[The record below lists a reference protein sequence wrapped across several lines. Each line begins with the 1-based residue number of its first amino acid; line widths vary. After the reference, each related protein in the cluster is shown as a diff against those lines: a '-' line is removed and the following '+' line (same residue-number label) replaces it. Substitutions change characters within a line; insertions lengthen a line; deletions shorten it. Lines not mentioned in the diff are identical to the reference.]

1 MANIQAKMDLL
12 QGLDDAESG
21 RVLALGK
28 RKTIESGGVLFR
40 LGDSADS
47 LYLIARGCIR
57 LTSPMQVRD
66 REENVLVEE
75 EAAGRTV
82 GWSALTPPYRFT
94 LTASAPVETEVVEI
108 GREALN
114 AYFTSHP
121 ETGRAVAFNLASVIG
136 QRLQIFQAMW
146 LREVQRMVE
155 QHYA

>member
-1 MANIQAKMDLL
+1 MANLDLL
-12 QGLDDAESG
+12 QGLDDAEAG

-28 RKTIESGGVLFR
+28 RLTVDSGGVLFR

-47 LYLIARGCIR
+47 LYLIMHGCIR
-57 LTSPMQVRD
+57 LTLPMQVRD

-75 EAAGRTV
+75 QGAGCTV

-94 LTASAPVETEVVEI
+94 LTATAPLVTQVVEL

-114 AYFTSHP
+114 TYFAAHP
-121 ETGRAVAFNLASVIG
+121 DIGRVVAFNLASVIG

-155 QHYA
+155 QRYA

>member
-1 MANIQAKMDLL
+1 MANMQAKMDLL

-28 RKTIESGGVLFR
+28 SKTIKSGGVLFR
-40 LGDSADS
+40 LGDNADS
-47 LYLIARGCIR
+47 LYLIARGCLR
-57 LTSPMQVRD
+57 LTLPMQVRD
-66 REENVLVEE
+66 RSENVLVEE
-75 EAAGRTV
+75 EGVGRTV

-94 LTASAPVETEVVEI
+94 LTATAPLDTEVVEF
-108 GREALN
+108 GREELN
-114 AYFTSHP
+114 AYFAANP
-121 ETGRAVAFNLASVIG
+121 ETGCAVAFNLASVIG

>member
-1 MANIQAKMDLL
+1 MADMDLL
-12 QGLDDAESG
+12 QGLAEAEAG

-28 RKTIESGGVLFR
+28 RMTIGSGGVLFR

-75 EAAGRTV
+75 ESAGRTV

-94 LTASAPVETEVVEI
+94 LTATAPIETEVVEL
-108 GREALN
+108 GRVTLN
-114 AYFTSHP
+114 AYFTANP
-121 ETGRAVAFNLASVIG
+121 DTGRAVALNLASVIG

-155 QHYA
+155 QRYA

>member
-1 MANIQAKMDLL
+1 MADMDLL
-12 QGLDDAESG
+12 QGLAEAEAR

-28 RKTIESGGVLFR
+28 RMTIESGGVLFR

-47 LYLIARGCIR
+47 LYLIARGFIR

-75 EAAGRTV
+75 ESAGRTV

-94 LTASAPVETEVVEI
+94 LTATAPVDTEVVEL

-114 AYFTSHP
+114 AYFTANP
-121 ETGRAVAFNLASVIG
+121 ETGRVVAFNLASVIG

-155 QHYA
+155 HRYA

>member
-1 MANIQAKMDLL
+1 MPNMDLL
-12 QGLDDAESG
+12 QGLDDAEAG

-28 RKTIESGGVLFR
+28 RMTVESGGVLFR
-40 LGDSADS
+40 LGESAES
-47 LYLIARGCIR
+47 VYLIGRGRIR
-57 LTSPMQVRD
+57 LTLPMQVRD

-75 EAAGRTV
+75 QGTGQTV

-94 LTASAPVETEVVEI
+94 LTATAPLDTELVEL

-114 AYFTSHP
+114 AYFSAHP

-155 QHYA
+155 QRYA